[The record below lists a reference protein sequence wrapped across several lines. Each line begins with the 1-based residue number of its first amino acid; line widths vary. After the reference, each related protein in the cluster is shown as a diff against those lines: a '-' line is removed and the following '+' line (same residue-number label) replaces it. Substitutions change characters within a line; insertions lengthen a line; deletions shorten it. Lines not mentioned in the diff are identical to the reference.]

1 MSWAFPGSRSRSASR
16 GERPWAAT
24 WPGWR
29 VCRRVVGDGVE
40 VYVDANGGYTAK
52 QAVRVGRRL
61 EDDSG
66 VIWFEEPVSSDD
78 LAGLRH
84 VREQVGL
91 DVAAGEYG
99 YDETYFDRMVGA
111 EAVDCVQADVTRCG
125 GYTSWLRIAAIAA
138 AHGLQISGHC
148 APQLH
153 SHVAARCAQPAPCR
167 VLPRSQPARRT
178 VVRRR
183 IAPRQAVVSPLTSIG
198 WATAWPCAG
207 PMRRRFRSPE
217 DERRG

>member
-1 MSWAFPGSRSRSASR
+1 MSSGTAS
-16 GERPWAAT
+16 EL
-24 WPGWR
+24 
-29 VCRRVVGDGVE
+29 
-40 VYVDANGGYTAK
+40 YVDANGGYTAK

-61 EDDSG
+61 EADDG

-84 VREQVGL
+84 VSAGSCSL

-138 AHGLQISGHC
+138 AHGLEISGHC
-148 APQLH
+148 APNLH
-153 SHVAARCAQPAPCR
+153 AHVAVERAQPPPCR
-167 VLPRSQPARRT
+167 VLPRPQLGSTPCSSTAYRSPDGWVLCSPDRESSGT
-178 VVRRR
+178 AWLCAVRRD
-183 IAPRQAVVSPLTSIG
+183 VVSGGVS
-198 WATAWPCAG
+198 
-207 PMRRRFRSPE
+207 
-217 DERRG
+217 